1 MPLAPGTIVARN
13 LRLVRLLAEGGMG
26 SVWIADHLG
35 LKTQVAV
42 KFIAE
47 SVVQD
52 PTVKMRFERE
62 ATAAAQIR
70 SPHVV
75 QIFDHGLADDRIPY
89 IVMELLEGESLGR
102 RLDRLGALSPREAAS
117 IVGQVCRA
125 LSKAH
130 ANGVVHRDIKPDN
143 IFLTDSDGELFVKVL
158 DFGIAKRAAD
168 QPIGV
173 TSTGMAVGT
182 PLYMSPEQS
191 VSAKDV
197 TLSTDLWAV
206 AAVAYKCL
214 TGRVPFQG
222 DTFGALCVIINRGVF
237 PRPSTLREGIPQ
249 AFDAWFMKGLA
260 VAPADRFVS
269 ARELADQF
277 SAAAGF
283 PPGVQVSVPS
293 ALPPR
298 SGSSPVAATRA
309 DVPRA
314 AAQTPISAQT
324 ATAHPSQPQGGTRD
338 AMTTVQTGASIAG
351 AELAGPAHEG
361 GRPRRRTMIAF
372 VAFAGFGALAAVLA
386 LSLRPVAPPESAAN
400 TGMVQGSPAMSAA
413 PSAAPPEEK
422 APQVDLGAPGGATV
436 PGAFERSSAEGEP
449 GRGTTPLASAEPPK
463 PPPEGR
469 KKGSP
474 AFSGAST
481 SGGKA
486 PARIRPR
493 PPPTA
498 DPGRDLMEP

>member
-1 MPLAPGTIVARN
+1 
-13 LRLVRLLAEGGMG
+13 MG
-26 SVWIADHLG
+26 SVWVADHLG

-75 QIFDHGLADDRIPY
+75 QIFDHGLAEDRIPY

-102 RLDRLGALSPREAAS
+102 RLDRMGALTPRETAS

-143 IFLTDSDGELFVKVL
+143 LFLTDSDGELFVKVL
-158 DFGIAKRAAD
+158 DFGIAKQTAD
-168 QPIGV
+168 QPVGV

-182 PLYMSPEQS
+182 PLYMSPEQA

-197 TLSTDLWAV
+197 TQATDLWAV
-206 AAVAYKCL
+206 AAVAYRCL

-222 DTFGALCVIINRGVF
+222 NTFGALCVIINRGVF
-237 PRPSTLREGIPQ
+237 PAPSTVRQGIPPG
-249 AFDAWFMKGLA
+249 FDAWFTKGLA
-260 VAPADRFVS
+260 VAPTERFAS

-283 PPGVQVSVPS
+283 PAGVQVAVAS

-298 SGSSPVAATRA
+298 SGSSPAAAAATRA
-309 DVPRA
+309 DVARA
-314 AAQTPISAQT
+314 PAQTPISAQT
-324 ATAHPSQPQGGTRD
+324 LTVFPSHPEGVPSD
-338 AMTTVQTGASIAG
+338 ALVTVQTGASIAG
-351 AELAGPAHEG
+351 AEVVRHADEG
-361 GRPRRRTMIAF
+361 TRPRRRIGIGLA
-372 VAFAGFGALAAVLA
+372 AFAALGAIAAALALTLGRAPQELPASTGVVLGTPA
-386 LSLRPVAPPESAAN
+386 LSIATASATPPENVVAD
-400 TGMVQGSPAMSAA
+400 
-413 PSAAPPEEK
+413 EK
-422 APQVDLGAPGGATV
+422 GAHVDLGASGGATIPAPGEPPATAGESGVGAKPLPRAETVKV
-436 PGAFERSSAEGEP
+436 PG
-449 GRGTTPLASAEPPK
+449 
-463 PPPEGR
+463 EGR
-469 KKGSP
+469 KQGVSP
-474 AFSGAST
+474 AVSGASA
-481 SGGKA
+481 SGRKP
-486 PARIRPR
+486 PAKHRPR
-493 PPPTA
+493 LQPTA
-498 DPGRDLMEP
+498 EPERDLMEP